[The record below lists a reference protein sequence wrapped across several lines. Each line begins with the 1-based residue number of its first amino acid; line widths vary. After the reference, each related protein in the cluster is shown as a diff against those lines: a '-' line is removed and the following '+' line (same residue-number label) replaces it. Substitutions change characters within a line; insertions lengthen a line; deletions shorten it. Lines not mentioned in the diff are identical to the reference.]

1 MSGLPVTHVLDP
13 NLLIS
18 ERGGEICFTV
28 LRGFSLEFDL
38 EKRLQNNSYES
49 RLMFMALDFKIRASQ
64 MLKRDCH
71 FQIL

>member
-1 MSGLPVTHVLDP
+1 M
-13 NLLIS
+13 
-18 ERGGEICFTV
+18 GEICFTV
-28 LRGFSLEFDL
+28 LRGFSLEFDV